1 MVGQSVAR
9 LPVGSF
15 EGYIMPFQPINFA
28 NIEPQGNPF
37 FRDFVD
43 NLASGYKAGQLPA
56 QLARQKQKEELA
68 NKLQEYLV
76 KEQPQKFDEES
87 QGRQLKNTFQ
97 TLLNQE
103 QPQKFGSEM
112 SNDSVKRAF
121 EQAQTGKLNTMT
133 PLEARELALKNQFYP
148 EYTKSQI
155 ANNLALSKQRQLG
168 YGVMNAGGKEELFYA
183 NKTQEANPNLTQEQ
197 LADAINR
204 SRQGQTTLS
213 DGKTP
218 INITEQM
225 ARSADRIEKY
235 GTTGSLITQA
245 KTGEQAEKEIGVLN
259 EYIANGMG
267 DYGDTFY
274 GYSPKA
280 IRDSFS
286 NKKEDQQALGR
297 LMAAMQLQVERAAVQ
312 ERLATN
318 KSTATIT
325 EEILKHAQGE
335 IKANWPFVS
344 QAARLEQNRYLKEAL
359 SKGLAERKKIKLGI
373 GKVNT
378 TSNANQSSENREPTY
393 NRATG
398 RLE

>member
-1 MVGQSVAR
+1 MA
-9 LPVGSF
+9 
-15 EGYIMPFQPINFA
+15 FQPINFA
-28 NIEPQGNPF
+28 NIKPQGNPF
-37 FRDFVD
+37 FRDLVD
-43 NLASGYKAGQLPA
+43 NLATGYKAGQLPQ
-56 QLARQKQKEELA
+56 QLERQRQKEELA
-68 NKLQEYLV
+68 NAM
-76 KEQPQKFDEES
+76 
-87 QGRQLKNTFQ
+87 Q
-97 TLLNQE
+97 TLLVDE
-103 QPQKFGSEM
+103 QPEKFKSEQL
-112 SNDSVKRAF
+112 SREVERAF
-121 EQAQTGKLNTMT
+121 QQAQTGKVNTMT
-133 PLEARELALKNQFYP
+133 PLEARELALKNAFYP
-148 EYTKSQI
+148 KLTESQI
-155 ANNLALSKQRQLG
+155 TNNLALAKQRQLG

-183 NKTQEANPNLTQEQ
+183 NKTQEANPDLTPEQ

-213 DGKTP
+213 DGTTP

-259 EYIANGMG
+259 EYIAKGFG
-267 DYGDTFY
+267 DYGDTLY
-274 GYSPKA
+274 GSSPKA
-280 IRDSFS
+280 IVDSFS

-344 QAARLEQNRYLKEAL
+344 QVARLEQNRYLKEAL
-359 SKGLAERKKIKLGI
+359 SKGLAERQKIKLGI

-378 TSNANQSSENREPTY
+378 TSGSANPTKATQRYNRE
-393 NRATG
+393 TG
-398 RLE
+398 DFEVIK

>member
-1 MVGQSVAR
+1 
-9 LPVGSF
+9 
-15 EGYIMPFQPINFA
+15 MPFKPIDFA

-37 FRDFVD
+37 LRDFVK
-43 NLASGYKAGQLPA
+43 NLSTGYQAGQLPA

-68 NKLQEYLV
+68 NSMQQELL
-76 KEQPQKFDEES
+76 KEQPQKFSSD
-87 QGRQLKNTFQ
+87 
-97 TLLNQE
+97 
-103 QPQKFGSEM
+103 M
-112 SNDSVKRAF
+112 SNDAIKRAF
-121 EQAQTGKLNTMT
+121 EQAQTGKINTMT
-133 PLEARELALKNQFYP
+133 PLEARELALKNQLYP
-148 EYTKSQI
+148 ELTKSQI
-155 ANNLALSKQRQLG
+155 SNNLALAKQRQLG

-183 NKTQEANPNLTQEQ
+183 NKTEEANPNLTPEQ

-218 INITEQM
+218 INVTEQM

-259 EYIANGMG
+259 EYIAKGIG

-344 QAARLEQNRYLKEAL
+344 QVARVEQNRYLKEAL
-359 SKGLAERKKIKLGI
+359 STGLSERKKIKLGI
-373 GKVNT
+373 GKANT
-378 TSNANQSSENREPTY
+378 TSSNAEQLQTSVRKKY
-393 NRATG
+393 NPSTG
-398 RLE
+398 DFD